1 MAISTNTFSV
11 NPGWARSDIILQMES
26 AFTHLGWQ
34 GAMQTGQIVGLSS
47 FWGGGDTNVGETYQ
61 DIFQKSTSGI
71 GTGASF
77 YIYRDTIGVRK
88 ININRPGV
96 GYTSG
101 ELITID
107 AEDIGGFSNGATDLN
122 FKVCVQETVANSGS
136 YGIAVTAVTNNAY
149 AFTGTDRN
157 GVVGGGQSI
166 VTIREGDSLQI
177 TNSWSG
183 SYTTA
188 IKTSAPFVEN
198 EATGE
203 YQGMLAGQDINLS
216 IGQTMTFRSKIG
228 QAGIYYWGST
238 TQNNLYGTQAGKL
251 IIEPWTGDPAD
262 RTLVGIGTTT
272 AFLDKNLSNTYPWG
286 VAKHTIQSN
295 KRFGNTYK
303 LFFAPDD
310 TNIDIA
316 TGNGWSQY
324 GGTEYYGDALN
335 NNTDTSNYHGGT
347 AEKNRFAG
355 AKYLDF
361 GSYSLG
367 SIVDAGHNVD
377 AYASSYTSSYN
388 RLARINHG
396 SNLGFELDLT
406 LFKSGLDPNFV
417 VFSYKAPT
425 LSSTHIGNNT
435 FSTWFFHNFTTSIWD
450 LDYVFLGGLTE
461 IIYQGSTTDP
471 KIVFRTRLAP
481 EDPNNLFAQA
491 KRSAEFGYSSYRGYG
506 SVEQNYKEYTIESAT
521 YEHALSPSYAV
532 IYYRSNDNPL
542 RYSGGSGDTTGNQRV
557 SPEANFN
564 AVIKGL
570 PMNGNL
576 IPVPYYIP
584 DDFVLINF
592 FYNAA
597 NANIQQGDT
606 ITISASEVYKV
617 ICGSYNQTTVTRG
630 ILFCARVV

>member
-1 MAISTNTFSV
+1 MAITTSTFKV
-11 NPGWARSDIILQMES
+11 NAGWGRSDIILQMES

-34 GAMQTGQIVGLSS
+34 GARQTGQIVGLSS
-47 FWGGGDTNVGETYQ
+47 FWGGGDTNASATYQ

-77 YIYRDTIGVRK
+77 YIYRDIYGVRK

-107 AEDIGGFSNGATDLN
+107 AEDIGGFSNGAVDLN

-136 YGIAVTAVTNNAY
+136 YGIAVTTVTNQAY

-177 TNSWSG
+177 TNSWSP

-203 YQGMLAGQDINLS
+203 NQGMLAGQDNYLG
-216 IGQTMTFRSKIG
+216 IGETMTFRSKIG

-238 TQNNLYGTQAGKL
+238 SQNNLYGSQAGKL

-272 AFLDKNLSNTYPWG
+272 AFWDKNLGNTYPWG

-295 KRFGNTYK
+295 KRYGDTYT
-303 LFFAPDD
+303 LFFAQDN
-310 TNIDIA
+310 TNLDIV
-316 TGNGWSQY
+316 TGSGWSQY
-324 GGTEYYGDALN
+324 RGTEYYGDALN
-335 NNTDTSNYHGGT
+335 NNSDSSNYHGGT
-347 AEKNRFAG
+347 ANKNRFAG
-355 AKYLDF
+355 ATYLDF
-361 GSYSLG
+361 GSYNLDNILQASAD
-367 SIVDAGHNVD
+367 VDV
-377 AYASSYTSSYN
+377 YASNYTTNYN

-425 LSSTHIGNNT
+425 LSSTHIANNT

-461 IIYQGSTTDP
+461 LIYQGSTTDP
-471 KIVFRTRLAP
+471 KLVFRTYLAP
-481 EDPNNLFAQA
+481 EDPDNSFAQA
-491 KRSAEFGYSSYRGYG
+491 KRSAEFGYSSYRDY
-506 SVEQNYKEYTIESAT
+506 STTEQNYIDYTIESAT
-521 YEHALSPSYAV
+521 YEHDLATSSAV
-532 IYYRSNDNPL
+532 IYYRSNDNPR
-542 RYSGGSGDTTGNQRV
+542 RYSGGSSDITGNQRV

-564 AVIKGL
+564 AAIKGL

-606 ITISASEVYKV
+606 ITISPSEVYKV